1 MTDEYPDVRADE
13 RTTLEQFL
21 DQYRRTVAG
30 QIADLDST
38 MAAAQV
44 LPATDLTVGGLV
56 KHLAHTEDM
65 WFTVRLAGDPLP
77 EPWASAPL
85 ADEPDWAFRSATG
98 DDVATVRDLYR
109 AACDRSRAAAGRCV
123 SLDTLAAVP
132 SFGRGPVSLRW
143 ITVHMIEETAR
154 HAGHVDLLRDAL
166 FAS

>member
-38 MAAAQV
+38 MASAQV
-44 LPATDLTVGGLV
+44 LPATDLTAGGLV

-77 EPWASAPL
+77 EPWASAPW
-85 ADEPDWAFRSATG
+85 PTIPTG
-98 DDVATVRDLYR
+98 RRRRHR
-109 AACDRSRAAAGRCV
+109 A
-123 SLDTLAAVP
+123 
-132 SFGRGPVSLRW
+132 GPVPGGL
-143 ITVHMIEETAR
+143 
-154 HAGHVDLLRDAL
+154 
-166 FAS
+166 